1 MWKERLT
8 AKAIENE
15 NNLGIA
21 LDVPFTGCAFAAV
34 DDDTST
40 PETAAM
46 HNNIAAPVPT
56 KFLCIVETRL
66 AVVVDLCNRYRGI
79 ADGHNLI

>member
-8 AKAIENE
+8 AKAFGNE

-21 LDVPFTGCAFAAV
+21 LDVPFTSCAFAAV

-40 PETAAM
+40 PEIAAM

-56 KFLCIVETRL
+56 KPLCTVETRL
-66 AVVVDLCNRYRGI
+66 LVVVDLCSRYKGI